1 MKLDKR
7 YIKFF
12 ETGNNKYY
20 LLPFSDELHIVTE
33 SILPIEKKFLF
44 FKKKKDLVQGIKLL
58 ELTAPISML
67 FQEIIN
73 DDIDTK
79 DEEFPD
85 MTTYK
90 KVNNVEIRKTLE
102 EYYKDALDIRVEEM
116 ENEFNNWLEGIRE
129 NLTNLDEKE
138 LKQIEN
144 TNRKRL
150 EQNIMAVK
158 EHSPLNFMSFKWKTG
173 ENLVIKRMLD
183 NNMEFLYSQ
192 KIGSNYKIYY
202 LYELD
207 VFGVVTIYKIH
218 CVKDIIKTIE
228 TFIYNREIIQELM
241 ACMVNNNL

>member
-73 DDIDTK
+73 ADIDTK

-102 EYYKDALDIRVEEM
+102 EYYKDALDIRVGEM
-116 ENEFNNWLEGIRE
+116 ENEFNNWLEDIRE

-207 VFGVVTIYKIH
+207 IFGVVTIYKIH

-241 ACMVNNNL
+241 ACMANNDL

>member
-7 YIKFF
+7 YIKFH
-12 ETGNNKYY
+12 EIGNNKYY

-33 SILPIEKKFLF
+33 SILPIQKKFLF

-67 FQEIIN
+67 LQEVISA
-73 DDIDTK
+73 DVDTK

-90 KVNNVEIRKTLE
+90 KVDNLKMRKTLE
-102 EYYKDALDIRVEEM
+102 EYYMSALNERIEQM
-116 ENEFNNWLEGIRE
+116 EADFDNWLENIRE
-129 NLTNLDEKE
+129 TMNNLDESE
-138 LKQIEN
+138 LNKIEN
-144 TNRKRL
+144 ANRKRL
-150 EQNIMAVK
+150 EQNIDAVK
-158 EHSPLNFMSFKWKTG
+158 SHSPLNFMSFKWKSG

-183 NNMEFLYSQ
+183 SNLEFLYSQ

-202 LYELD
+202 LYEVD

-218 CVKDIIKTIE
+218 CVKDIIKTME
-228 TFIYNREIIQELM
+228 TFIYNREVIQEM
-241 ACMVNNNL
+241 MSCMINNNL

>member
-12 ETGNNKYY
+12 ETGNNRYY
-20 LLPFSDELHIVTE
+20 LLPVSDELHIVTE
-33 SILPIEKKFLF
+33 SILPVQKKFLF

-73 DDIDTK
+73 ADIDTK

-90 KVNNVEIRKTLE
+90 KVNNLEIRKTLE
-102 EYYKDALDIRVEEM
+102 EYYKDALDVRVGEM

>member
-12 ETGNNKYY
+12 ETGNNNYY
-20 LLPFSDELHIVTE
+20 LLPFQDELHIVTE
-33 SILPIEKKFLF
+33 SILPLQKKVLF
-44 FKKKKDLVQGIKLL
+44 FKQNKDLVQGIKLL

-73 DDIDTK
+73 LDVDK
-79 DEEFPD
+79 QDEEFPD

-90 KVNNVEIRKTLE
+90 KFDNISLRSNLE
-102 EYYKDALDIRVEEM
+102 NSYKIA
-116 ENEFNNWLEGIRE
+116 
-129 NLTNLDEKE
+129 LDEKIKE
-138 LKQIEN
+138 MREEFEVWLDN
-144 TNRKRL
+144 TISATPNISEEDAKNLEKVNRERL
-150 EQNIMAVK
+150 ENSIMAVK
-158 EHSPLNFMSFKWKTG
+158 EHSPLNYLSFKWKSG
-173 ENLVIKRMLD
+173 ENLIIKKMLD

-218 CVKDIIKTIE
+218 CVKDIIKTME
-228 TFIYNREIIQELM
+228 TFIYSREIIQELI

>member
-12 ETGNNKYY
+12 ETGNNRYY

-73 DDIDTK
+73 ADIDTK

-102 EYYKDALDIRVEEM
+102 EYYKDALDVRVEEM

>member
-67 FQEIIN
+67 FQEVISA
-73 DDIDTK
+73 DVDTK

-102 EYYKDALDIRVEEM
+102 EYYKDALDVRVGEM
-116 ENEFNNWLEGIRE
+116 ENEFNNWLEDIRE

>member
-33 SILPIEKKFLF
+33 SILPIQKKFLF

-67 FQEIIN
+67 FQEVISA
-73 DDIDTK
+73 DVDTK

-90 KVNNVEIRKTLE
+90 KVDNLKMRKTLE
-102 EYYKDALDIRVEEM
+102 EYYMSALNERIEQM
-116 ENEFNNWLEGIRE
+116 EAEFDSWLEGIRE
-129 NLTNLDEKE
+129 TMNNLDESE
-138 LKQIEN
+138 LNKIEN
-144 TNRKRL
+144 ANRKRL
-150 EQNIMAVK
+150 EQNIDAVK
-158 EHSPLNFMSFKWKTG
+158 SHSPLNFMSFKWKSG

-183 NNMEFLYSQ
+183 SNLEFLYSQ

-202 LYELD
+202 LYEVD
-207 VFGVVTIYKIH
+207 IFGVVTIYKIH
-218 CVKDIIKTIE
+218 CVKDIIKTME
-228 TFIYNREIIQELM
+228 TFIYNREVIQEM
-241 ACMVNNNL
+241 MSCMINNNL

>member
-12 ETGNNKYY
+12 ETGNNRYY

-73 DDIDTK
+73 ADIDTK

-102 EYYKDALDIRVEEM
+102 EYYKDALDIRVGEM

>member
-73 DDIDTK
+73 ADIDTK

-90 KVNNVEIRKTLE
+90 KVNNLEIRKTLE
-102 EYYKDALDIRVEEM
+102 EYYKDALDIRVGEM
-116 ENEFNNWLEGIRE
+116 ENEFNNWLEDIRE

-241 ACMVNNNL
+241 ACMANNDL

>member
-7 YIKFF
+7 YIKFH
-12 ETGNNKYY
+12 EVGNNKYY

-33 SILPIEKKFLF
+33 SILPIQKKFLF

-67 FQEIIN
+67 LQEVISA
-73 DDIDTK
+73 DVDTK

-102 EYYKDALDIRVEEM
+102 EYYKDALDVRVGEM
-116 ENEFNNWLEGIRE
+116 ENEFNNWLEDIRE

>member
-12 ETGNNKYY
+12 ETGNNRYY

-73 DDIDTK
+73 ADIDTK

-102 EYYKDALDIRVEEM
+102 EYYKDALDIRVGEM
-116 ENEFNNWLEGIRE
+116 ENEFNNWLEDIRE

-150 EQNIMAVK
+150 EQNIMSVK

-183 NNMEFLYSQ
+183 NNMEFLYAQ

-202 LYELD
+202 LYDLD
-207 VFGVVTIYKIH
+207 VFGTVTIYKIH
-218 CVKDIIKTIE
+218 CVKDTIKTIE